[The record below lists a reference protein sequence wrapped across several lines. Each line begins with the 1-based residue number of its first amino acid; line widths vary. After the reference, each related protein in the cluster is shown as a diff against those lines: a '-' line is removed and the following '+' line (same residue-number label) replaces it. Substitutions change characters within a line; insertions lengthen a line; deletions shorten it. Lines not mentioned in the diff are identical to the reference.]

1 MSRPSNHTTRNRPSQ
16 QPLRVVELFA
26 GVGGFRLGLCGKG
39 KKRNKNFET
48 VWFNQWEPS
57 TKRQHAHEV
66 YSARFPADK
75 NETREFT
82 NTNIADAVKA
92 AQRGEFKLPDHD
104 VLVGGFP
111 CQDYSVAR
119 TLSQAAGIA
128 GKKGV
133 LWWEIRN
140 ILELKQKIGR
150 PVKYLFLEN
159 VDRLLKS
166 PASQRGRDFAIML
179 TTLADLGYAV
189 EWRVINAA
197 DYGMPQRRRRI
208 FIVGYHMSS
217 PLYELMST
225 IDPHHVLM
233 KKGVLSSAFPVVPKS
248 ASVDVGSLIG
258 NYADITERFNTENP
272 SASPFHSA
280 GVMRGRQFHTM
291 PVLAAYDG
299 EKTTLGDI
307 LLDEGHVPEEYFV
320 NGDLSRWKYLK
331 GAKNEPRKGA
341 NGFEFVYTEGPMV
354 FPDALDKPSRTI
366 VTGEGGKTPSRFKHV
381 IKTASGRHRRLT
393 PLELE
398 RLCMFPDGHTNLPGI
413 PDVRRAFFMG
423 NALVVGVI
431 ERIGKTLARLH
442 KNSLEHGADAMQ
454 EPTPSPL
461 TPKAARLNNKRIPA
475 TRF

>member
-1 MSRPSNHTTRNRPSQ
+1 MSRTTNHTTHKKSSQ

-26 GVGGFRLGLCGKG
+26 GVGGFRLGLCGTG
-39 KKRNKNFET
+39 KSRNKNFET
-48 VWFNQWEPS
+48 AWFNQWEPS

-66 YSARFPADK
+66 YVSRFPAEK
-75 NETREFT
+75 NEVREHT

-92 AQRGEFKLPDHD
+92 AQRGEFDLPDHD

-140 ILELKQKIGR
+140 ILELKQKQGK

-166 PASQRGRDFAIML
+166 PANQRGRDFAVML

-217 PLYELMST
+217 PLYKLMSPVN
-225 IDPHHVLM
+225 PHHVLM
-233 KKGVLSSAFPVVPKS
+233 KKGVLASAFPVAPKS
-248 ASVDVGSLIG
+248 ASVNVGPLIG
-258 NYADITERFNTENP
+258 NYADITERFNKETP
-272 SASPFHSA
+272 SVSPFHSA

-291 PVLAAYDG
+291 PVLAAYHG
-299 EKTTLGDI
+299 KQMVLGDI
-307 LLDEGHVPEEYFV
+307 LLDEKEVPEEYFV
-320 NGDLSRWKYLK
+320 NGDLARWKYLK

-341 NGFEFVYTEGPMV
+341 NGFEFIYTEGPMI
-354 FPDALDKPSRTI
+354 FPDSLDKPSRTI

-381 IKTASGRHRRLT
+381 IKTPSGRYRRLT

-398 RLCMFPDGHTNLPGI
+398 RLCIFPNDHTNLPGMSDI
-413 PDVRRAFFMG
+413 RRAFFMG

-431 ERIGKTLARLH
+431 DRIGKALARLH
-442 KNSLEHGADAMQ
+442 RHSLKRGVDALYD
-454 EPTPSPL
+454 PTPSPL
-461 TPKAARLNNKRIPA
+461 SLKATSPNGKRAPA
-475 TRF
+475 TLL